1 MSEGTAPAIWKS
13 VVAGSSAG
21 LCEVLVMYPTDVAK
35 TRQQLSMGKTV
46 PMVRIL
52 RSIVIEE
59 GATNL
64 YRGLLSPILAE
75 APKRAIKFTTNEN
88 YKVLFQNQDGNLTG
102 FRAAAAG
109 ACAGMTECSVNTPFE
124 VVKVRMQ
131 AKENLGR
138 FKNMG
143 GCLVHLVKS
152 EGLLGLYVGL
162 ESHLWRNAFWNGTYF
177 GCIDYLKKEILC
189 PPEGSSPVLYNF
201 AAGIVGGTLATLT
214 NTPFDVVKSRMQN
227 QIVQEG
233 EIPQYRYTVPSLL
246 TVLSKEGVRSVYKG
260 VGPRLVRLGP
270 GGGIM
275 YVAFQFVQELLK
287 DF

>member
-131 AKENLGR
+131 VCR
-138 FKNMG
+138 
-143 GCLVHLVKS
+143 C
-152 EGLLGLYVGL
+152 L
-162 ESHLWRNAFWNGTYF
+162 ESIHITHSTAMQ
-177 GCIDYLKKEILC
+177 YLRC
-189 PPEGSSPVLYNF
+189 
-201 AAGIVGGTLATLT
+201 
-214 NTPFDVVKSRMQN
+214 
-227 QIVQEG
+227 
-233 EIPQYRYTVPSLL
+233 LL
-246 TVLSKEGVRSVYKG
+246 
-260 VGPRLVRLGP
+260 P
-270 GGGIM
+270 
-275 YVAFQFVQELLK
+275 
-287 DF
+287 